1 MILLFSIVLIDQLH
15 PTIPATPPPPHTPL
29 PLSQSTSFTIS
40 DHVRPWKLTD
50 DASPPRWSDLSDDER
65 KEFTRDHLIK
75 VEESMFVD
83 DSGTSTKG
91 THYAYDER
99 YINDLRSSAV
109 ELASFVTLH
118 GAFRGARLHSRKRRM
133 SPPKESEVWLLEGLA
148 KFLPTRKNASVL
160 VIGSMSPW
168 HEVLCLA
175 FGATQVDTLEYNE
188 LTYEHSQLET
198 FTPKEFWSKERIGNG
213 DGGARIGNGD
223 GGANGTYDFILSIS
237 SFDHDGLGRYGDP
250 ISPDGDLLTMQRI
263 HQSTFMTNTTKLFVT
278 VPVGQ
283 DLLAWNLMRVYG
295 RVRLPMFLKN
305 FNVVEKYGYDDGRV
319 DLEFGGN
326 RNFRQTYEPVFV
338 LEKKR
343 KDKVEDEERKE
354 L

>member
-1 MILLFSIVLIDQLH
+1 MIFLLLSIILHHLH
-15 PTIPATPPPPHTPL
+15 PTTSTSVSTPPTPL
-29 PLSQSTSFTIS
+29 IISQSTIITIS

-65 KEFTRDHLIK
+65 KDFTRDHLIK

-99 YINDLRSSAV
+99 YVNNLLRSAV
-109 ELASFVTLH
+109 DLASFVILH
-118 GAFRGARLHSRKRRM
+118 GAFRGARLHSRKHRLP
-133 SPPKESEVWLLEGLA
+133 PPKESEVWLLEGLA

-175 FGATQVDTLEYNE
+175 FGATQVHTLEYNE

-198 FTPKEFWSKERIGNG
+198 FTPKEFWSKEK
-213 DGGARIGNGD
+213 IGNGD
-223 GGANGTYDFILSIS
+223 GGANDYDFILSIS

-295 RVRLPMFLKN
+295 RVRLPMFLQN

-319 DLEFGGN
+319 NQEFGGN
-326 RNFRQTYEPVFV
+326 SNFRQTYEPVFV

-343 KDKVEDEERKE
+343 KDEVEDEETMENVERKE
-354 L
+354 MEL